1 MADEKKLLYGVS
13 DFAELRARNG
23 WFVDRTDKIRALAG
37 IPFALFLRPRRFRKS
52 LLVSILQCYYDIAYA
67 DRFSE
72 LFAETKIGL
81 APTDEQGSYLVLS
94 FNFSAVDKRPGAVQE
109 SFNEFTSLWI
119 DKFAERYGKI
129 MPDGAAEAIRS
140 AKDCGSKLNIL
151 AAKMQG
157 SGRKICVLVD
167 EYDNFTNTIL
177 AEDGER
183 AYHDLCHGDGF
194 FKQFFTQLKA
204 AATGTDAPVARIF
217 VTGVSPVTMD
227 DVTSGFNIAT
237 DISKDPAFADFV
249 GFTKEDLSEML
260 SYFSRRENRK
270 FDPDSIAGNLVEWG
284 GGYSFA
290 KSGTPKLLN
299 TTVVLGAMRTVLET
313 GGFPGDPV
321 DVNIKTDYAKIRH
334 LVTIGRRLNGNFH
347 LLESILEQGG
357 CTVRLSDTF
366 QARELAKPDH
376 FASLLYYFGLLSVAE
391 ERLDQVN
398 LAIPNRMVSEF
409 LHGFVPSAYSDVHD
423 VDPRLSEISGN
434 MTKFALNGD
443 FGPVLDSLAS
453 LVGEYFSVR
462 DAVKGERVVQT
473 AVCSLLYVAHGPFA
487 IRHEREENGG
497 FTDIEIQP
505 LTSFYPQIRHA
516 AILELKYL
524 RKTDDGSQA
533 ALEKIL
539 DDAALQLSD
548 YAKDKN
554 LAATWSLAP
563 AGSVTLHRIVLVFQ
577 GGDLVLRREV

>member
-23 WFVDRTDKIRALAG
+23 WFVDRTDKIRTLAG
-37 IPFALFLRPRRFRKS
+37 IPFALFLRPRRFGKS
-52 LLVSILQCYYDIAYA
+52 LLISILQCYYDVAYA

-72 LFAETKIGL
+72 LFAGTKIGV
-81 APTDEQGSYLVLS
+81 APTDEQGRYFVLS
-94 FNFSAVDKRPGAVQE
+94 FNFSAVDKSPCAVQE

-119 DKFAERYGKI
+119 DKFADRYEQLL
-129 MPDGAAEAIRS
+129 PDGAAEAIRN
-140 AKDCGSKLNIL
+140 AEGCGNKLNVL
-151 AAKMQG
+151 AAKLQG
-157 SGRKICVLVD
+157 TGRKVCVLVD

-177 AEDGER
+177 AEDGEQ
-183 AYHDLCHGDGF
+183 AYHDLCHGDVF

-249 GFTKEDLSEML
+249 GFTEEDLSEL
-260 SYFSRRENRK
+260 LAYFSRRKNRT
-270 FDPDSIAGNLVEWG
+270 FVPSSIAGNLIEWG

-299 TTVVLGAMRTVLET
+299 TTLVLGAMRTILET

-321 DVNIKTDYAKIRH
+321 DSNIKTDYAKIRH
-334 LVTIGRRLNGNFH
+334 LVTIGRQLNGNFH
-347 LLESILEQGG
+347 LLESILERGG
-357 CTVRLSDTF
+357 CTVRLSDSF

-376 FASLLYYFGLLSVAE
+376 FASLLHYFGLLSIAE
-391 ERLDQVN
+391 ERLDQVK
-398 LAIPNRMVSEF
+398 LDIPNRMVSEF
-409 LHGFVPSAYSDVHD
+409 LHGFVPAAYSDIHG
-423 VDPRLSEISGN
+423 VDPRLSEISDG
-434 MTKFALNGD
+434 MTKFAQDGD
-443 FGPVLDSLAS
+443 FAPVLDCLAT

-462 DAVKGERVVQT
+462 DAVEGERIIQT

-497 FTDIEIQP
+497 FTDIEVQP
-505 LTSFYPQIRHA
+505 LTAFYPQIRHA

-524 RKTDDGSQA
+524 RKTDDRSPA
-533 ALEKIL
+533 ALERIRN
-539 DDAALQLSD
+539 DAVRQLST
-548 YAKDKN
+548 YANDRN
-554 LAATWSLAP
+554 LAATWGLAP
-563 AGSVTLHRIVLVFQ
+563 AGPVTLHRIALVFQ
-577 GGDLVLRREV
+577 GGDLVLRQEV